1 MDFVN
6 LSIHEG
12 IATVTIKRPKVN
24 AINEQV
30 VSELRDVFRDLAL
43 NTQVKAVILTGK
55 GSFFS
60 FGFDIPGFMNYS
72 KEEFHRFVMSFS
84 ELVQHIFVFEKPVIA
99 ALNGHTV
106 AGGCILAI
114 ACDRRVMVTGKAKI
128 ALNEITIGATI
139 FTSIAEI
146 LKFTVG
152 SGNAQRILYSGT
164 MHSADEALT
173 LGLVDEV
180 QSEEGFDGAVLRAAR
195 ELAERDGEAFGSVK
209 RLLRKD
215 ALDRI
220 ERDERGSVSD
230 FVDIWYS
237 QSTWDKLK

>member
-84 ELVQHIFVFEKPVIA
+84 ELV
-99 ALNGHTV
+99 
-106 AGGCILAI
+106 LAYF
-114 ACDRRVMVTGKAKI
+114 C
-128 ALNEITIGATI
+128 L
-139 FTSIAEI
+139 
-146 LKFTVG
+146 
-152 SGNAQRILYSGT
+152 
-164 MHSADEALT
+164 
-173 LGLVDEV
+173 
-180 QSEEGFDGAVLRAAR
+180 
-195 ELAERDGEAFGSVK
+195 
-209 RLLRKD
+209 
-215 ALDRI
+215 
-220 ERDERGSVSD
+220 
-230 FVDIWYS
+230 
-237 QSTWDKLK
+237 